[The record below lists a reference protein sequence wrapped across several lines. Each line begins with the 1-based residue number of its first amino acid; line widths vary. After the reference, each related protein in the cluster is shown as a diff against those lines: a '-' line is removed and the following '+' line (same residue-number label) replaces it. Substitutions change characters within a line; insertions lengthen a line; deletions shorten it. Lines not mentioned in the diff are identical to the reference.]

1 MILGQITGQTEL
13 LILLI
18 LRWIANVDLV
28 VSRVGVDIVVF
39 SISLHEYH
47 FIWGEGFEMLLP
59 LRRVSNN
66 GSKACS
72 REQTLSTAY

>member
-1 MILGQITGQTEL
+1 MLILGRVT
-13 LILLI
+13 
-18 LRWIANVDLV
+18 NVDLV

-39 SISLHEYH
+39 PIPLHEYYSS
-47 FIWGEGFEMLLP
+47 WRQGLEMLLP